1 MIHITDVS
9 PVKSRT
15 TLTIGGQSFA
25 GRVMR
30 IAVSADGTRL
40 YAGTASGVWRSD
52 DGGLNWF
59 QINWPQPP
67 PDTIVV
73 PGALPSPNI
82 HAIWVSPANANVVL
96 VGAGHDGRVTSRN
109 GIYRSLDAGAS
120 WVLAHQFPPSS
131 RLCTEIVSPPGD
143 PATIYAAGENAIAV
157 STDGGATFV
166 DRLPWGAA
174 SDSAWHVTAS
184 PIDNG
189 VRRVFAV
196 GFGRVWV
203 SLDGGT
209 TWVRDLGNVPGA
221 IGGPPDGRGSGGN
234 PGEFAA
240 TNGAP
245 IHLVNPD
252 HPDRLYAAGR
262 DRSVWSADYSNF
274 AATSRGVWTQ
284 LPLPADNVGSGRFY
298 LGVKSIAPGQ
308 HLLFHSDSVTVRVCA
323 APPTDASSWH
333 SIDPNHQNHVDP
345 HDIAISPNFSAA
357 IVPSGI
363 VPQGGSLWL
372 SHDGGVS
379 RSDNAGQ
386 QWNAGGGLS
395 TLAPLNITAAAAG
408 GQTALCVGTGDNNG
422 FYSMDAGVNW
432 KSQDYVGGDNDC
444 CFVDPKLPTRLLV
457 FAPRNGPDRPLRF
470 YASGGGVPDGT
481 TGTSQVKVIPGPTPF
496 PLVNGFRED
505 AWTSVSFYVFR
516 GYRPLIL
523 TRTGEAPIADLDFV
537 TIRTLPDQT
546 RVVLRTTK
554 MTTIAQ
560 STDWDTTATADGPG
574 VAVFQQGPVLPTNNV
589 SIVQASGGH
598 ASPTIYVRDPG
609 AGRLWKWTAGMAA
622 WQEITYAGPTGPM
635 FAAAFFVDPYRPDT
649 LYIVDSRNGAIYR
662 SNNGG
667 ASAIKDDALTAAVT
681 ENGAFKVPLDDSFY
695 DTEGI
700 INDMLFDPDDP
711 ARRFVVAYTGA
722 YFTVDGLRWGRMMS
736 TTALPQHTQMAML
749 DTVSDA
755 CNHALYIATG
765 GRGML
770 RLKPLPVAMRD
781 TNVTSITGRRIVG
794 PLTSWQTPNG
804 PFTVEHLAGRDA
816 NGHLIVFW
824 WSPPHDWQA
833 IDVTAI
839 TGRTID
845 GPLTSWQTPNGP
857 FLVEH
862 LAARD
867 ANGHLIAFWWSPQHD
882 WQAVDITAI
891 TGRAIMTGVTSWQ
904 TPNGPE
910 NVEHLAACDARAAC
924 ACSIGR
930 PRTTGGSS
938 TSPRFPACA

>member
-1 MIHITDVS
+1 
-9 PVKSRT
+9 
-15 TLTIGGQSFA
+15 
-25 GRVMR
+25 MR

-120 WVLAHQFPPSS
+120 WVLVHQFPPSS

-221 IGGPPDGRGSGGN
+221 IGGPPDGRGSGGD

-284 LPLPADNVGSGRFY
+284 FPLPADNVGSGRFY

-345 HDIAISPNFSAA
+345 HDIAISPTFLAAA

-363 VPQGGSLWL
+363 MPQGGSLWL

-395 TLAPLNITAAAAG
+395 KLAPLNITAAAAG

-422 FYSMDAGVNW
+422 FYSIDAGVNW

-622 WQEITYAGPTGPM
+622 WQEITYSGT
-635 FAAAFFVDPYRPDT
+635 DRPDVRRGV
-649 LYIVDSRNGAIYR
+649 LRR
-662 SNNGG
+662 SV
-667 ASAIKDDALTAAVT
+667 SPRHALHRRLAQRRDLSNPTTAAR
-681 ENGAFKVPLDDSFY
+681 
-695 DTEGI
+695 
-700 INDMLFDPDDP
+700 
-711 ARRFVVAYTGA
+711 AR
-722 YFTVDGLRWGRMMS
+722 S
-736 TTALPQHTQMAML
+736 
-749 DTVSDA
+749 
-755 CNHALYIATG
+755 
-765 GRGML
+765 
-770 RLKPLPVAMRD
+770 
-781 TNVTSITGRRIVG
+781 
-794 PLTSWQTPNG
+794 
-804 PFTVEHLAGRDA
+804 
-816 NGHLIVFW
+816 
-824 WSPPHDWQA
+824 
-833 IDVTAI
+833 
-839 TGRTID
+839 RTM
-845 GPLTSWQTPNGP
+845 
-857 FLVEH
+857 H
-862 LAARD
+862 
-867 ANGHLIAFWWSPQHD
+867 
-882 WQAVDITAI
+882 
-891 TGRAIMTGVTSWQ
+891 
-904 TPNGPE
+904 
-910 NVEHLAACDARAAC
+910 
-924 ACSIGR
+924 
-930 PRTTGGSS
+930 
-938 TSPRFPACA
+938 